1 MTQKSTKTLCEFA
14 IFYSQGQYKFAKLF
28 ISLGNF
34 MAEDQDKD
42 SSQKTEEPTQR
53 RLEEAIKRG
62 HVAFSKEVTS
72 FLFILFL
79 TISISLAIP
88 LIAKYLAH
96 RISFYINDF
105 EVFNFSNPKDMQL
118 MVKRIMFDAL
128 TVLTLPMAINLVA
141 SFGGSLIQNGII
153 FSPEAIE
160 PKLEKIS
167 PLSGFKRIFSKKS
180 LSEFIKGIIKIS
192 VIGVISYIVIQSEII
207 YILNSAE
214 SNLITGLWL
223 FVELSLKVMIG
234 ISIAMAFIAVIDY
247 LFERHVYLESLKMT
261 KQEVKEEL
269 KQTEG
274 NPEIKAKRRRI
285 MGERVR
291 KNMLKAVPT
300 ATVVITNPTHF
311 SVALRYDMNSK
322 TAPQVVAKGQDY
334 LALKIREIAKQHNI
348 PLVENAPLARAL
360 FASVE
365 IDEFIPYE
373 FYNAVAGILS
383 KIVKRKGQKIDVS
396 QP

>member
-1 MTQKSTKTLCEFA
+1 
-14 IFYSQGQYKFAKLF
+14 
-28 ISLGNF
+28 